1 MVDTKIFTRAEKKFV
16 KEYILGGN
24 FPWYWHPFS
33 TEWDNVPF
41 MAHILV
47 GRTENRTP
55 EEPLYNSRNAPFF
68 VDIVK
73 RFAKKHKLKVNEILR
88 GCLNQ
93 VVPKSFIP
101 KGATH
106 TLEHTK
112 SHVDHDFPHHQIIM
126 YLNKSDGDT
135 IIELPNKKIKRI
147 KPEPF
152 KMVCFKEYSH
162 YYYFPKKTDRR
173 VVGVI
178 TFR

>member
-1 MVDTKIFTRAEKKFV
+1 MGHIF
-16 KEYILGGN
+16 I
-24 FPWYWHPFS
+24 
-33 TEWDNVPF
+33 
-41 MAHILV
+41 
-47 GRTENRTP
+47 GRIENRKRGDA
-55 EEPLYNSRNAPFF
+55 LYNSRSAPFF
-68 VDIVK
+68 VDIAK
-73 RFAKKHKLKVNEILR
+73 RFVKKHKLKINALLR
-88 GCLNQ
+88 GCINQ
-93 VVPKSFIP
+93 VVRSTI
-101 KGATH
+101 
-106 TLEHTK
+106 EHTR

>member
-1 MVDTKIFTRAEKKFV
+1 MIIDTKIFTRAEKKFV

-33 TEWDNVPF
+33 TEGDAVPF
-41 MAHILV
+41 MGHIFI
-47 GRTENRTP
+47 GRIENRKP
-55 EEPLYNSRNAPFF
+55 EESLYNSRNAPFF
-68 VDIVK
+68 VDILK

-93 VVPKSFIP
+93 VVPS
-101 KGATH
+101 
-106 TLEHTK
+106 TLEHTQ
-112 SHVDHDFPHHQIIM
+112 SHVDHDFPHYQIIM